1 MAKQK
6 FLARLI
12 PPRPT
17 FAEDASPEE
26 VALMREHLAYTQQHF
41 DAGRVLL
48 FGPVLAES
56 GTYGVAVMDVDDITD
71 VHDFMS
77 NDPSVL
83 AGLNTYDIAP
93 MRIAGAQAPRPK

>member
-17 FAEDASPEE
+17 FPHDASPEE
-26 VALMREHLAYTQQHF
+26 IALMQEHFAYSQRQF
-41 DAGRVLL
+41 DAGRVLA
-48 FGPVLAES
+48 FGPVFAET
-56 GTYGVAVMDVDDITD
+56 GTYGVAIMDVDDVTE

-83 AGLNTYDIAP
+83 AGMNTYDVSP
-93 MRIAGAQAPRPK
+93 MRLAGSQAPRET

>member
-17 FAEDASPEE
+17 FPHDASPDEI
-26 VALMREHLAYTQQHF
+26 ALMQEHFAYSQQQF
-41 DAGRVLL
+41 EAGRVLL
-48 FGPVLAES
+48 FGPVFADS
-56 GTYGVAVMDVDDITD
+56 GTYGVAVLDVDDIAE

-93 MRIAGAQAPRPK
+93 MRLAGSQAPKA